1 MVQRSRSSAPAPAPA
16 AARWRETWGLAG
28 AQPPAGV
35 LDRLVVRYAEPHR
48 AYHTLAHVLDCLD
61 HAASVRAQL
70 EHPHCVELAIWFHD
84 AIYEPRAGDNEERS
98 AAFAVEVLTGF
109 TTPEVLRHVEELILA
124 TRHPSR
130 PSEADARYVVD
141 IDLAILGAAPAAFDA
156 YEAAIRRE
164 YRWVPAPLY
173 RRKRK
178 QVLQSFL
185 ELDRIYLTEHFGRRL
200 EEQARAN
207 LQRSLSRL

>member
-1 MVQRSRSSAPAPAPA
+1 MTADEAIAE
-16 AARWRETWGLAG
+16 ARWRETWQLAG
-28 AQPPAGV
+28 AAAPTEV
-35 LDRLVVRYAEPHR
+35 LEQLLAKYAEPYR
-48 AYHTLAHVLDCLD
+48 AYHNLSHVLDCLN

-70 EHPHCVELAIWFHD
+70 EHPQCVELALWFHD
-84 AIYEPRAGDNEERS
+84 VIYEPRAGDNEERS
-98 AAFAVEVLTGF
+98 AAFAVEALTELV
-109 TTPEVLRHVEELILA
+109 TPEVLRHVEELILA

-130 PSEADARYVVD
+130 PSEADARYLVD
-141 IDLAILGAAPAAFDA
+141 IDLAILGAPPAAFDT

-185 ELDRIYLTEHFGRRL
+185 DLDRIYLTEHFGRRL
-200 EEQARAN
+200 EEQSRAN
-207 LQRSLSRL
+207 LQRSISKL

>member
-1 MVQRSRSSAPAPAPA
+1 MTADA
-16 AARWRETWGLAG
+16 AIAEARWRETWELAG
-28 AQPPAGV
+28 TAAPAGV
-35 LDRLVVRYAEPHR
+35 LDSVLAKYAEPHR
-48 AYHTLAHVLDCLD
+48 AYHNLSHVLDCLD

-70 EHPHCVELAIWFHD
+70 EHAHCVELALWFHD
-84 AIYEPRAGDNEERS
+84 VIYKPRAGDNEERS
-98 AAFAVEVLTGF
+98 TAFAVEALTELA
-109 TTPEVLRHVEELILA
+109 TPEVLRHVEELVLA

-130 PSEADARYVVD
+130 PAESDARYLVD
-141 IDLAILGAAPAAFDA
+141 IDLAILGAAPAAFDV

-185 ELDRIYLTEHFGRRL
+185 ELDRIYLTDDFGRRL
-200 EEQARAN
+200 EEQARVN
-207 LQRSLSRL
+207 LRRSISKL

>member
-1 MVQRSRSSAPAPAPA
+1 MLEQL
-16 AARWRETWGLAG
+16 LAK
-28 AQPPAGV
+28 
-35 LDRLVVRYAEPHR
+35 YAEPYR
-48 AYHTLAHVLDCLD
+48 AYHNLSHVLDCLN

-70 EHPHCVELAIWFHD
+70 EHPQCVELALWFHD
-84 AIYEPRAGDNEERS
+84 VIYEPRAGDNEERS
-98 AAFAVEVLTGF
+98 AAFAVEALTELV
-109 TTPEVLRHVEELILA
+109 TPEVLRHVEELILA

-130 PSEADARYVVD
+130 PTEADARYLVD
-141 IDLAILGAAPAAFDA
+141 IDLAILGAPPAAFDA

-185 ELDRIYLTEHFGRRL
+185 DLDRIYLTEHFGRRL
-200 EEQARAN
+200 EEQARSN
-207 LQRSLSRL
+207 LQRSISKL

>member
-1 MVQRSRSSAPAPAPA
+1 MTADEAIAE
-16 AARWRETWGLAG
+16 ARWREAWQLAG
-28 AQPPAGV
+28 AAAPTGV
-35 LDRLVVRYAEPHR
+35 LEQLLAKYAEPHR
-48 AYHTLAHVLDCLD
+48 AYHNLSHVLDCLN

-70 EHPHCVELAIWFHD
+70 EHPHCVELALWFHD
-84 AIYEPRAGDNEERS
+84 VIYEPRAGDNEERS
-98 AAFAVEVLTGF
+98 AAFAVEALRAAVG
-109 TTPEVLRHVEELILA
+109 PEVLQHVEELILA

-130 PSEADARYVVD
+130 PTAADARYMVD
-141 IDLAILGAAPAAFDA
+141 IDLAILGAPPAAFDA

-200 EEQARAN
+200 EEQARVN
-207 LQRSLSRL
+207 LQHSIAKL

>member
-1 MVQRSRSSAPAPAPA
+1 MTPEE
-16 AARWRETWGLAG
+16 RWSETWQLAG
-28 AQPPAGV
+28 AVAPARG
-35 LDRLVVRYAEPHR
+35 LEPLLAKYGEPHR
-48 AYHTLAHVLDCLD
+48 AYHDLSHVLACLD
-61 HAASVRAQL
+61 HAAAVRAQL
-70 EHPHCVELAIWFHD
+70 EHPTCVELALWFHD
-84 AIYEPRAGDNEERS
+84 VIYEPRAGDNEERS
-98 AAFAVEVLTGF
+98 AAFAVEALAGSA
-109 TTPEVLRHVEELILA
+109 TPEALRHVEELVLA

-130 PSEADARYVVD
+130 PTASDARYVVD
-141 IDLAILGAAPAAFDA
+141 IDLAILGAPRTAFDA

-185 ELDRIYLTEHFGRRL
+185 DLERIFLTAHFARL

-207 LQRSLSRL
+207 LRRSISRL